1 MSGVLNMMLASGGRA
16 LNALTLTPGTFSD
29 ADESEVGYRTYT
41 RSYGSVSSADLQD
54 STTLASLYWV
64 ALTVGEETS
73 YTMVMRITGFGGD
86 PGATYID
93 DVVIDGVSLGAPG
106 APTYSSGAATW
117 TWTDD
122 ETDPFTATPP
132 SSVIIFYG

>member
-1 MSGVLNMMLASGGRA
+1 MSGVLNVLVASGGRA
-16 LNALTLTPGTFSD
+16 LNALTLTTGTFSD

-41 RSYGSVSSADLQD
+41 RTYGSVSSADLQD
-54 STTLASLYWV
+54 STTLASLYWYALDV
-64 ALTVGEETS
+64 AGELS

-117 TWTDD
+117 TWDD
-122 ETDPFTATPP
+122 DSTDPFTASPP